1 MKYELLSLEADAASI
16 EHFLPPDIKI
26 AYMILVHRFPGQFKR
41 LFKAVYDPENCYL
54 IHIDKKAGT
63 EIHQE
68 LRAFLKPYPNV
79 FIFKSQNVIWGGYSM
94 VQVELDGMNFLLNVA
109 IEWDYFI
116 NLSGQDFPLRSQK
129 MIREFLSHNKGRSF
143 LKIVNQKK
151 IRPDTMNRIDY
162 YFEET
167 DGKVSQE
174 KFKRKYLDKV
184 TPYIGG
190 QWMMLT
196 RDCCSF
202 ICNSTEVKKF
212 EEYYKNTLIA
222 DEAFFQTVLMNTSY
236 RGILIDDDRR
246 AIVWIPDGDI
256 KLRPKTFT
264 MGDYRFLSGSDGL
277 FARKFDDNVDDTI
290 IRKMKQ
296 HYNVSLIPKEKDLS
310 SVLSRE

>member
-1 MKYELLSLEADAASI
+1 MKYELLSLEANAAST
-16 EHFLPPDIKI
+16 EHLSPPHIKI
-26 AYMILVHRFPGQFKR
+26 AYMILVHRFPEQFKR
-41 LFKAVYDPENCYL
+41 LFKAIYEPDNCYL
-54 IHIDKKAGT
+54 IHIDKKADSS
-63 EIHQE
+63 IHKE
-68 LRAFLKPYPNV
+68 LRTFLKSYSNV

-94 VQVELDGMNFLLNVA
+94 VQAELDGMDFLLNSE
-109 IEWDYFI
+109 IDWDYFI

-129 MIREFLSHNKGRSF
+129 MIREFLIHNNGKNF
-143 LKIVNQKK
+143 IKIANQKTK
-151 IRPDTMNRIDY
+151 RPDTMNRIDY
-162 YFEET
+162 YFEEAE
-167 DGKVSQE
+167 DKVSQQ
-174 KFKRKYLDKV
+174 KFRRKYLDKV

-212 EEYYKNTLIA
+212 EDYYKNTLIA

-264 MGDYRFLSGSDGL
+264 IGDYRFLSRSDGL
-277 FARKFDDNVDDTI
+277 FARKFDDNIDDDI
-290 IRKMKQ
+290 INKMKQ

-310 SVLSRE
+310 GVLFRK

>member
-1 MKYELLSLEADAASI
+1 MKYELLSLEANPASI
-16 EHFLPPDIKI
+16 EHIPSPDIKI
-26 AYMILVHRFPGQFKR
+26 AYMILVHRFPEQFKR
-41 LFKAVYDPENCYL
+41 LFKSIYGPDNCYL
-54 IHIDKKAGT
+54 IHIDKKADSS
-63 EIHQE
+63 IHKE
-68 LRAFLKPYPNV
+68 LRTFLKPYSNV

-94 VQVELDGMNFLLNVA
+94 VQAELDGMNFLLNTE
-109 IEWDYFI
+109 IDWDYFI

-143 LKIVNQKK
+143 LKIANQKK
-151 IRPDTMNRIDY
+151 KRPDTMNRIDY

-167 DGKVSQE
+167 EGKVSQQ
-174 KFKRKYLDKV
+174 KFRRKYLDKV

-212 EEYYKNTLIA
+212 EDYYKNTLIA

-264 MGDYRFLSGSDGL
+264 ISDYLFLSMSDGL
-277 FARKFDDNVDDTI
+277 FARKFDDTVDDDI
-290 IRKMKQ
+290 INKMKL
-296 HYNVSLIPKEKDLS
+296 HYNDSLIPKEKDFS
-310 SVLSRE
+310 SVLSRK